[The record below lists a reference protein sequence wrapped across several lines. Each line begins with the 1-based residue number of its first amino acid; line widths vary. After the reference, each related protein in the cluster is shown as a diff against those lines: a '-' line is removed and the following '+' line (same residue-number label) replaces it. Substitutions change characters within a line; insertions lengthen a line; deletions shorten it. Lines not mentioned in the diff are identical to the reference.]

1 MVGKIPWKRERLTT
15 PVFWPGEFHGLY
27 SPWGLK
33 ELDMTEWLS
42 FQSPSHVQLFATT
55 WTVAARLL
63 CSWDFPGKNTG
74 VGCHFLLQGIFLTQG
89 SNLCL
94 LFDWQVL
101 YHWTLGSLEA
111 IHHQAKTL
119 QSTHI
124 QSNNDTWT
132 LAFQCMV
139 PRPAALVLPRS
150 LKPLLLTQSAF

>member
-1 MVGKIPWKRERLTT
+1 MVGKIPWRRERLPT

-33 ELDMTEWLS
+33 EWDMTEWLS

-63 CSWDFPGKNTG
+63 CPWDFPGKNTG
-74 VGCHFLLQGIFLTQG
+74 VGCHFLLKGIFLTQG
-89 SNLCL
+89 SNPRL
-94 LFDWQVL
+94 LFDWQIL
-101 YHWTLGSLEA
+101 YHWILGSLED

-119 QSTHI
+119 QNTHI
-124 QSNNDTWT
+124 HSNNDPWT

-139 PRPAALVLPRS
+139 PRPAALVSPRS
-150 LKPLLLTQSAF
+150 LRPLLLTQSAF